1 MNDLETESN
10 AGNCDDSW
18 IETHV
23 PNLGC
28 VHFATESMQWNE
40 AQNYCGNL
48 LPSHGSHMVE
58 IFSEEQHTYL
68 REKAEEYEIFVGKVP
83 RGIGLINIGGSDFA
97 KWIWSYSLR
106 TPDFTHWNGT
116 VTPRGGFSAVMSSNE
131 YDSDIPYDWNPVP
144 MTYEFYPI
152 CQYLP
157 YYTTTTRDPDPATTD
172 IATCGKPCSSD
183 SDCYGD
189 CNLCLNYWQTPFCSW
204 KW

>member
-1 MNDLETESN
+1 
-10 AGNCDDSW
+10 
-18 IETHV
+18 
-23 PNLGC
+23 
-28 VHFATESMQWNE
+28 MQWNE

-131 YDSDIPYDWNPVP
+131 YDSDIPYNWNPVP

-152 CQYLP
+152 CQYLDIP
-157 YYTTTTRDPDPATTD
+157 ITTTTSTTTTIFKTTTTD
-172 IATCGKPCSSD
+172 MRSCGKSCSTN
-183 SDCYGD
+183 SDCQGTCWECYWS
-189 CNLCLNYWQTPFCSW
+189 NLTERFR
-204 KW
+204 